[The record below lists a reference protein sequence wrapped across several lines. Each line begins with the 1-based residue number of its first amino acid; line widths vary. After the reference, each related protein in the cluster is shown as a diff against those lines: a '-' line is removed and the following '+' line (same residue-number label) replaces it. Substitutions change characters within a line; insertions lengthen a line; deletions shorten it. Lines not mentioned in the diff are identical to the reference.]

1 MTANHRETLMPPRN
15 KMKILAVAAAAALA
29 FSANTQSETFLN
41 KDKVLPMDEG
51 LWSYQGNLFECNLT
65 LPMKELG
72 ALEIDHAAGSSL
84 QMVYLPVEKQ
94 SSSPSIAW
102 SSAPWHQ
109 DAQGHYNQL
118 KDEEDHFS
126 LWSDKT
132 KKLMHAMDEG
142 GWLVFISGEKS
153 YKVPS
158 LGWSI
163 HSPEFRQCVSQLLP
177 LSKDQIRD
185 QVIYYELG
193 QRGLNLDQLNH
204 VRDIARTVV
213 STPNVSRILIDSFTD
228 NTGSRL
234 TNLQIS
240 RERSADVVAAL
251 VAAGV
256 PRDIMEVRS
265 HGERYPSTDN
275 STPRSRDKS
284 RKVTI
289 RVINEF
295 EESYRK

>member
-1 MTANHRETLMPPRN
+1 MLRS
-15 KMKILAVAAAAALA
+15 KKIQLAAAAITLA
-29 FSANTQSETFLN
+29 FSASSQSETFLN

-51 LWSYQGNLFECNLT
+51 LWSFQGNLFECNLS
-65 LPMKELG
+65 LPMKDLG
-72 ALEIDHAAGSSL
+72 VLEIDHAAGSKL
-84 QMVYLPVEKQ
+84 QMVYLPLEKH
-94 SSSPSIAW
+94 SHKPSIAW

-109 DAQGHYNQL
+109 DAQGHYYSMN
-118 KDEEDHFS
+118 DEIDHFS
-126 LWSDKT
+126 LWSNKT
-132 KKLMHAMDEG
+132 KKLMYALDEG
-142 GWLVFISGEKS
+142 GWLVFINGDKS

-163 HSPEFRQCVSQLLP
+163 QSPNFRSCVSELLP
-177 LSKDQIRD
+177 LSEDQVRD

-193 QRGLNLDQLNH
+193 QRSLNVDQLKH
-204 VRDIARTVV
+204 IRDIARTIQN
-213 STPNVSRILIDSFTD
+213 TPNVSRILIDSFTD

-240 RERSADVVAAL
+240 RERSADVVSAL
-251 VAAGV
+251 VSSGIK
-256 PRDIMEVRS
+256 RDLMEVRS

-275 STPRSRDKS
+275 STDRSKDKS

-289 RVINEF
+289 RVIKEI